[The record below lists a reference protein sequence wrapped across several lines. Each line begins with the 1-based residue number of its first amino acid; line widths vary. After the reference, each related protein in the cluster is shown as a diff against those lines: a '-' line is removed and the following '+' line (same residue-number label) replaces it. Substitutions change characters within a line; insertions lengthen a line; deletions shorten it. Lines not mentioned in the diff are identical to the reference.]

1 MEGDIAGPSRGS
13 RRRPQGEKRKLP
25 DSERSN
31 SSATHSV
38 ERGRKRKK
46 VSEIIGSGSW
56 VCRESYCGL
65 SLPDEG
71 SLERHYRGHCAQEE
85 EKLARGVSNRKNA
98 M

>member
-13 RRRPQGEKRKLP
+13 RRRPQGKKRKLL
-25 DSERSN
+25 DSERSS

-85 EKLARGVSNRKNA
+85 EKLARGVSNRNNA
-98 M
+98 I